1 MDARPTT
8 RTEQARSDSA
18 HEIAVLAARIRQVS
32 SEAAVQGLATK
43 IARIARDIEREQA
56 AR

>member
-1 MDARPTT
+1 MDARQTA
-8 RTEQARSDSA
+8 RTEQARSDNA

-43 IARIARDIEREQA
+43 IARIAQDLERERA